1 MLSWIG
7 SSETHSE
14 AGTARLRSV
23 RVFCTNPKSVIFP
36 SLRAGK
42 SAYSAAESGVLIN
55 VNSMGRRV
63 TIFEPLPI
71 NHTSATDVLWQKF
84 MSDNGFQDTA
94 LPTTLTSDDYD
105 AG

>member
-7 SSETHSE
+7 SSETHSD

-55 VNSMGRRV
+55 VNSIGRRV
-63 TIFEPLPI
+63 TIFEPLKI
-71 NHTSATDVLWQKF
+71 NNATTNGGTLAEIHVRLWIPGHCSSHYF
-84 MSDNGFQDTA
+84 DFR
-94 LPTTLTSDDYD
+94 
-105 AG
+105 